1 MKIEDSF
8 TVPVPIADVWTAI
21 IDPNV
26 VGPCIP
32 GCKAIE
38 VLGPDKYRA
47 EVVVAFGPI
56 KTTFNVVVEVSE
68 MVAPERVVSVT
79 RGEEGTRA
87 SLLTANNLLAL
98 REIDG
103 QTTEIAY
110 SSEVSLVGR
119 LGKFGLGIMKKRAKE
134 TGESFAKAFQAR
146 LEEGRQAAGS
156 PPVSEQA

>member
-8 TVPVPIADVWTAI
+8 TVAVPIADAWTAI

-47 EVVVAFGPI
+47 EVVVALGPI

-98 REIDG
+98 RALDE

-110 SSEVSLVGR
+110 SSEFSLVGR

-134 TGESFAKAFQAR
+134 TGAAFAQAFRSRLEQAR
-146 LEEGRQAAGS
+146 QTTG
-156 PPVSEQA
+156 

>member
-8 TVPVPIADVWTAI
+8 TVAMPIAEVWTAI

-47 EVVVAFGPI
+47 EVVVALGPI

-68 MVAPERVVSVT
+68 MLAPERVVSVT

-87 SLLTANNLLAL
+87 SLLTANNLLLLRAL
-98 REIDG
+98 DD
-103 QTTEIAY
+103 QTTEVAY

-134 TGESFAKAFQAR
+134 TGDAFAQAFRAR
-146 LEEGRQAAGS
+146 LEQAQQSAG
-156 PPVSEQA
+156 

>member
-8 TVPVPIADVWTAI
+8 TVAMPIAEVWTAI
-21 IDPNV
+21 TDPNV

-32 GCKAIE
+32 GCKTIE
-38 VLGPDKYRA
+38 VLGPERYRA
-47 EVVVAFGPI
+47 EVGVAFGPI

-68 MVAPERVVSVT
+68 MVAHERVVSVT

-87 SLLTANNLLAL
+87 SLLTANNLLIL
-98 REIDG
+98 RSLDER
-103 QTTEIAY
+103 TTEIVY

-134 TGESFAKAFQAR
+134 TGDAFAQAFRTR
-146 LEEGRQAAGS
+146 LEQDRQSA
-156 PPVSEQA
+156 

>member
-8 TVPVPIADVWTAI
+8 TVAMPIAEVWTAI

-38 VLGPDKYRA
+38 VLAPDKYRA

-87 SLLTANNLLAL
+87 SLLTANNLLSLRAL
-98 REIDG
+98 DDR
-103 QTTEIAY
+103 TTEVAY

-134 TGESFAKAFQAR
+134 TGDAFAQAFRSR
-146 LEEGRQAAGS
+146 LEQAQQDAG
-156 PPVSEQA
+156 

>member
-8 TVPVPIADVWTAI
+8 TIAMPIADVWTAI

-32 GCKAIE
+32 GCQAIE

-47 EVVVAFGPI
+47 EVKVALGPI
-56 KTTFNVVVEVSE
+56 KTTFTVVVEVSE
-68 MVAPERVVSVT
+68 MTAPERVVSVT
-79 RGEEGTRA
+79 RGEEGTR
-87 SLLTANNLLAL
+87 SSMLTANNVLAL
-98 REIDG
+98 RALDEK
-103 QTTEIAY
+103 TTEITY

-134 TGESFAKAFQAR
+134 TGDAFAQAFRIR
-146 LEEGRQAAGS
+146 LEGADAVV
-156 PPVSEQA
+156 PVDLTQQR

>member
-8 TVPVPIADVWTAI
+8 TVAMPIAQVWTAI

-38 VLGPDKYRA
+38 VLSPDKYRA

-87 SLLTANNLLAL
+87 RLLTANNLLAL
-98 REIDG
+98 RALDDR
-103 QTTEIAY
+103 TTEVAY

-119 LGKFGLGIMKKRAKE
+119 LGKFGLGIMKKRAKD
-134 TGESFAKAFQAR
+134 TGDAFEQAFRAR
-146 LEEGRQAAGS
+146 LEQAQQAAG
-156 PPVSEQA
+156 

>member
-8 TVPVPIADVWTAI
+8 TVSMPIADVWTAI

-38 VLGPDKYRA
+38 VLSPDKYRA

-68 MVAPERVVSVT
+68 MVVPERVVSVT

-98 REIDG
+98 RALDD
-103 QTTEIAY
+103 QTTEVAY

-134 TGESFAKAFQAR
+134 TGDAFAQAFRSR
-146 LEEGRQAAGS
+146 LEQAQQGAG
-156 PPVSEQA
+156 

>member
-8 TVPVPIADVWTAI
+8 TVAMPIAEVWTAI

-38 VLGPDKYRA
+38 VLSPDKYRA

-56 KTTFNVVVEVSE
+56 KTPFNVVVEVSE

-98 REIDG
+98 RAIDG

-134 TGESFAKAFQAR
+134 TGEALAQAFRAR
-146 LEEGRQAAGS
+146 LEQAQQGAG
-156 PPVSEQA
+156 

>member
-8 TVPVPIADVWTAI
+8 TIAVPIADVWTAI

-32 GCKAIE
+32 GCRAIE
-38 VLGPDKYRA
+38 ILGPDKYRA
-47 EVVVAFGPI
+47 EVAVAFGPI
-56 KTTFNVVVEVSE
+56 KTTFNVTVEVSE

-98 REIDG
+98 RALDG
-103 QTTEIAY
+103 QTTEVAY

-134 TGESFAKAFQAR
+134 TGDAFAQAFRTR
-146 LEEGRQAAGS
+146 LEQVQQNAG
-156 PPVSEQA
+156 

>member
-8 TVPVPIADVWTAI
+8 TVAMPIADVWTAI

-38 VLGPDKYRA
+38 VLSPDKYRA

-98 REIDG
+98 RALDDK
-103 QTTEIAY
+103 TTEVAY

-134 TGESFAKAFQAR
+134 TGDAFVQAFRAR
-146 LEEGRQAAGS
+146 LEQAQQGAG
-156 PPVSEQA
+156 

>member
-8 TVPVPIADVWTAI
+8 TVAMPIADVWAAI

-47 EVVVAFGPI
+47 EVLVAFGPI

-87 SLLTANNLLAL
+87 SLLTANNLVAL
-98 REIDG
+98 RALDE

-134 TGESFAKAFQAR
+134 TGDAFAQAFRAR
-146 LEEGRQAAGS
+146 LDGTRQNTG
-156 PPVSEQA
+156 

>member
-8 TVPVPIADVWTAI
+8 TVAVPIADVWTAI

-47 EVVVAFGPI
+47 EVMVALGPI

-68 MVAPERVVSVT
+68 MIAPERVVSVT

-87 SLLTANNLLAL
+87 SLITANNLLAL
-98 REIDG
+98 RALDE

-110 SSEVSLVGR
+110 SSEFSLVGR

-134 TGESFAKAFQAR
+134 TGDAFAQAFRSRLEQAR
-146 LEEGRQAAGS
+146 QTAG
-156 PPVSEQA
+156 